1 MIRKEKRDNDAK
13 RLFPVNTNG
22 PKVVMR
28 SDHDGIFDAISFQGK
43 VGASIFGF
51 IEKNRN
57 IRK

>member
-22 PKVVMR
+22 PKAVMR

-43 VGASIFGF
+43 LGASIFGF
-51 IEKNRN
+51 IERN
-57 IRK
+57 